1 MMKPFHFI
9 ATLAVL
15 GAWCLQGCREVD
27 SDDISNLKNVA
38 VDLALHIYTPQSAD
52 TDTRMAA
59 GTVQNT
65 GTLPD
70 FRGIGEWTLF
80 PFDVSREITGSDTP
94 IGGGATTF
102 EQITATTN
110 FLNRQAAD
118 VYVGTAS
125 YLCYARANTSAQ
137 QAEKFTYGSTIYNKS
152 TGSASNTAGSISFRP
167 EHICTAEAART
178 AATALVSYLTA
189 IANTSVTIGG
199 NTYTWRETT
208 NTTLQGFYKSFVN
221 VDVHNTSSAHII
233 AGSSPSVKAFVNELY
248 TSIYNLS
255 YNNGTPEYDIRQQ
268 ILAKIKDGLTEG
280 TDYVTNPDNTITI
293 TSLGSDAQSHSR
305 DGFPA
310 SVNLPDGAAA
320 LKWDG
325 TNNRFEFVLQTTATT
340 TNDINSLE
348 QFVYPAEL
356 WYYANSTIKTSTTSK
371 SSYYND
377 FWSNVLGHYE
387 NDDAV
392 VNLDTRSIAIKEPL
406 TYGVGCLRAFVWS
419 ESSTLKDGENT
430 SIPLTREVSSQ
441 TVNNF
446 PLTAIF
452 LGGQYP
458 QTFNFKPNVSGLSE
472 GILYDK
478 TVANGSNSPIYLKT
492 FADEAAAIAG
502 AEYFYTLSLP
512 TVADENIKIILEF
525 TNNGDVPFT
534 GQDGIIFPGTKFYL
548 LGEITP
554 TTAHPQIFS
563 SQHKTDLQLK
573 ISSLA
578 HAFNVIPDLQKAS
591 HVLNVIDVGVRD
603 WVDRGTGT
611 PYVYNW

>member
-137 QAEKFTYGSTIYNKS
+137 QAEKFPYGSTIFNKS
-152 TGSASNTAGSISFRP
+152 GSTVGTITFSP
-167 EHICTAEAART
+167 EHICSNASTATTNSKCE
-178 AATALVSYLTA
+178 ALVSYLTA
-189 IANTSVTIGG
+189 IANTSVTIGE

-208 NTTLQGFYKSFVN
+208 NTPLQGFYKSFVN

-255 YNNGTPEYDIRQQ
+255 YNNGTPEYAIRQQ
-268 ILAKIKDGLTEG
+268 ILTNIKAG
-280 TDYVTNPDNTITI
+280 VTLDNTTTPATI
-293 TSLGSDAQSHSR
+293 TSLGSDR
-305 DGFPA
+305 EDFPE
-310 SVNLPDGAAA
+310 NILLPDGAAA
-320 LKWDG
+320 LLWN
-325 TNNRFEFVLQTTATT
+325 TTSNQFELQTTATT
-340 TNDINSLE
+340 TTDINSLT

-356 WYYANSTIKTSTTSK
+356 WYYSNSTIKTSKTSK
-371 SSYYND
+371 SSYYGEVWNT
-377 FWSNVLGHYE
+377 VLSHYE
-387 NDDAV
+387 YDNDDAV
-392 VNLDTRSIAIKEPL
+392 VDLDTRSIAIKNPL

-452 LGGQYP
+452 LGGQFP
-458 QTFNFKPNVSGLSE
+458 QTFNFEPNVSDLSE

-603 WVDRGTGT
+603 WVDRGTST